1 MGRLV
6 YGIMGVSLDG
16 YVEDES
22 GRFDWSAPSDEVHGI
37 ANEHVRAASALLFG
51 RRMYEELDEFWT
63 AAVERDDLPAIEA
76 EFARVYVETPRIVF
90 SDSLETVPDGV
101 RLVRS
106 ADARA
111 EIERLRQ
118 EPGGHLEIGGPG
130 LAASFVDLIDEFR
143 MWLCP
148 VVVGGGK
155 PYWPAPPERLDL
167 RLAENRT
174 CEGGVLYLR
183 YERAAG

>member
-22 GRFDWSAPSDEVHGI
+22 GNFDWGAPSDEVHAI
-37 ANEHVRAASALLFG
+37 ANEHVREAAALLFG
-51 RRMYEELDEFWT
+51 RRMYEVIDEHWT
-63 AAVERDDLPAIEA
+63 AAAERDDLPEIEA
-76 EFARVYVETPRIVF
+76 EFARVYVETPRMVF

-118 EPGGHLEIGGPG
+118 EPGGHVEIAGPA
-130 LAASFVDLIDEFR
+130 LAASVFDLIDEFR
-143 MWLCP
+143 IWLFP

-155 PYWPAPPERLDL
+155 PYWPVPPEQLDL

>member
-6 YGIMGVSLDG
+6 CGIMGVSLDG
-16 YVEDES
+16 YVEDAR
-22 GRFDWSAPSDEVHGI
+22 GNFDWCAPSEEVHAI

-63 AAVERDDLPAIEA
+63 AAAERDDLPPIEA
-76 EFARVYVETPRIVF
+76 EFAQIYVETPRIVF

-118 EPGGHLEIGGPG
+118 EPGGHLEIAGPA
-130 LAASFVDLIDEFR
+130 LAASMVDLIDEFR

-155 PYWPAPPERLDL
+155 PYWPAPPEQLNL

-183 YERAAG
+183 YERAAA